1 MVQQIAPGSLVRVR
15 DESWLVTQVS
25 SRGDQRLVHVIG
37 LSELVRDTEAT
48 FIDDPEIDT
57 IEVEDPRLTKVVA
70 DDSSRYKRSRLWLE
84 ATLRKTQVPL
94 PCGEPVIADQMML
107 DALPYQKAA
116 VRKALDSHNIRP
128 RILLADAVGLGKTL
142 EIGMILSELIRRGR
156 GERILVVAPAHVLE
170 QFQHELWTRFAL
182 PLVRLDSVGIQ
193 RIRQEVPS
201 TKNPFS
207 VIKRAIVS
215 LDTLKSQKYLN
226 HLRKVQWDAVVID
239 ESHNLTNAGTQ
250 NNQLARVLAPNT
262 DALILASATPHNGRA
277 ESFAELIRLLDPTA
291 VDAQGK
297 VQPEALDRLVIRRH
311 RNSPEVAQY
320 VGNDW
325 KTRKEP
331 VNRLVQAS
339 AAENAIAEELAEV
352 WLHPGDGREPVAKD
366 RLSAWTLAKA
376 FLSSNAAFKESLRNR
391 ANTLAVGVEV
401 VPEDSQKG
409 RELAAIRRLQGLAE
423 RAEDEGSSKLE
434 ALVEYLK
441 EIGISSKSATRVVIF
456 SERVATLGW
465 LKSELQKALKLKP
478 EQVDVLHGGLD
489 DQTQQNVI
497 ESFKMKNSP
506 VRVLVTGDVAS
517 EGVNLHAQCHYLVHF
532 DIPWS
537 LIRIEQRNGRID
549 RYGQKEH
556 PEIVTLLLNPTH
568 EKFRGDI
575 RVLGRL
581 MEREHEAHEALGSAA
596 SLMGQWSAHREEQ
609 EIIKVLEDQQ
619 TEAETFAEVQEL
631 DANTAWLTGGSDF
644 DDFFASFD
652 LDDAEEAPQPGGSEP
667 GQAEDYVDA
676 SLYESSLDFLRDAVE
691 EMVPVPSAAVERGG
705 FEWEEFPSAAQ
716 LEMVP
721 PADLRKRLRALPQ
734 TYLQARQVME
744 KLVLAT
750 TPERG
755 QQSLIAAREGEKSQ
769 SKFSGVAG
777 TWPEAHYLSPLHPV
791 LDWASDRV
799 LSTVARQ
806 QILAVRADV
815 DAPTMLLLGTY
826 MNKNGQIM
834 QRSFYEATF
843 MGSSAMCSPVL
854 DIRAYLDGIGLTAE
868 SMNPGPVEL
877 PGEDELARMMG
888 VAVDVAQETF
898 ESMQKLS
905 ADQAATRLKD
915 LWKSRIDQWADRQGL
930 LPGGARSAALKLQG
944 VRVDEER
951 QLAEKLEPS
960 QHLIRPLLLVFPQG
974 E

>member
-15 DESWLVTQVS
+15 DESWLVTHIS
-25 SRGDQRLVHVIG
+25 SRGGHRVVHAIG
-37 LSELVRDTEAT
+37 LSELVRDTVAT
-48 FIDDPEIDT
+48 FIDDPLIDN
-57 IEVEDPRLTKVVA
+57 IEVEDPRLTSVVA
-70 DDSSRYKRSRLWLE
+70 DNSSRYKKARLWLE
-84 ATLRKTQVPL
+84 ATLRKTHVPL
-94 PCGEPVIADQMML
+94 PCGEPVVSDQMML

-116 VRKALDSHNIRP
+116 VRKALDPQNVRP

-170 QFQHELWTRFAL
+170 QFQHELWTRFSL
-182 PLVRLDSVGIQ
+182 PFVRLDSVGIQ
-193 RIRQEVPS
+193 RIRQQVPS

-207 VIKRAIVS
+207 VVKRAIIS

-226 HLRKVQWDAVVID
+226 HLKKVQWDAVVID
-239 ESHNLTNAGTQ
+239 ESHNLTNSGTQ

-297 VQPEALDRLVIRRH
+297 VQQEALKRLVIRRH
-311 RNSPEVAQY
+311 RNSPEVAQF

-331 VNRLVQAS
+331 VNKLVHAS
-339 AAENAIAEELAEV
+339 AAENAIATELADV
-352 WLHPGDGREPVAKD
+352 WLHPVDGNKSVAKD

-376 FLSSNAAFKESLRNR
+376 FLSSNAAFQESLRNR
-391 ANTLAVGVEV
+391 ASNLTGSADIVQE
-401 VPEDSQKG
+401 ESQKG
-409 RELAAIRRLQGLAE
+409 RELAAILRLQELAE
-423 RAEDEGSSKLE
+423 RADSEGSSKFK

-441 EIGISSKSATRVVIF
+441 EIGISSTSGTRVVIF
-456 SERVATLGW
+456 SERVATLVW
-465 LKSELQKALKLKP
+465 LKKNIQEALRLKP
-478 EQVDVLHGGLD
+478 ENVDVLHGGLD

-517 EGVNLHAQCHYLVHF
+517 EGVNLHTQCHHLVHY

-556 PEIVTLLLNPTH
+556 PEIVTLLLNPAH
-568 EKFRGDI
+568 EKFSGDV

-581 MEREHEAHEALGSAA
+581 MEREHEAHEALGTAA
-596 SLMGQWSAHREEQ
+596 SLMGQWSANREEN
-609 EIIKVLEDQQ
+609 EIIKVLDQQ
-619 TEAETFAEVQEL
+619 QAESDTFAEVSSL
-631 DANTAWLTGGSDF
+631 DPQTAWLTSGDDF

-652 LDDAEEAPQPGGSEP
+652 SPDSDEYWQEMGDELNQTDGYIDS
-667 GQAEDYVDA
+667 

-691 EMVPVPSAAVERGG
+691 EIVPVPSAAVEHGG
-705 FEWEEFPSAAQ
+705 FEWEEFPSASQ

-721 PADLRKRLRALPQ
+721 PADLRKRLRVLPQ
-734 TYLQARQVME
+734 TYLQASQVME

-750 TPERG
+750 TAERG
-755 QQSLIAAREGEKSQ
+755 QQSLVAAREGEKPQ

-799 LSTVARQ
+799 LSNVARQ
-806 QILAVRADV
+806 QILAVQADV
-815 DAPTMLLLGTY
+815 DVPTIVLLGTY

-843 MGSSAMCSPVL
+843 IGDQAMCSPVL
-854 DIRAYLDGIGLTAE
+854 DLRAYLDEISFTAE
-868 SMNPGPVEL
+868 SMNPGPVDL
-877 PGEDELARMMG
+877 PEEEKLARMI
-888 VAVDVAQETF
+888 AASVDAAKETF
-898 ESMQKLS
+898 ESMQKFS
-905 ADQAATRLKD
+905 ADQAATLLKN
-915 LWKSRIDQWADRQGL
+915 LWESRIDQWASTQGM
-930 LPGGARSAALKLQG
+930 LPGSMRSAALRLQG

-951 QLAEKLEPS
+951 LLAEKLEPS
-960 QHLIRPLLLVFPQG
+960 QHLIRPLLMVFPQV
-974 E
+974 